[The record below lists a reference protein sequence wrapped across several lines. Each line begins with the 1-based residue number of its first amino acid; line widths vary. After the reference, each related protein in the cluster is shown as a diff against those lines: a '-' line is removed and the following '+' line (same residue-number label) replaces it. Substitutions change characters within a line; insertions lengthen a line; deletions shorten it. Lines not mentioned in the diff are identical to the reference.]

1 MVRTRSHMAT
11 RSNKIKKYY
20 HSLNSST
27 RKKGIKTKS
36 RGMAPIN
43 KSNKCKKTYIIY
55 KSVKSDCTPVIRQVM
70 GEGRGKYIQHNGYK
84 KMLSSI
90 KGKYRFTDNKL

>member
-1 MVRTRSHMAT
+1 MARTRSHMAT

-20 HSLNSST
+20 HSLNSSAGRT
-27 RKKGIKTKS
+27 RKITR
-36 RGMAPIN
+36 RGLAPIN
-43 KSNKCKKTYIIY
+43 KSNKCKKSYIIY
-55 KSVKSDCTPVIRQVM
+55 KSVKSDCTPVLRQVM

-90 KGKYRFTDNKL
+90 KGKYRFTDKKL